1 MPGGRQLS
9 LELDL
14 TDELSRSW
22 YYFGYDDYERS
33 TIALWAQLVDRART
47 VFDVGANIGL
57 YTLLAAARLQGRGAV
72 HAFEPNN
79 EVFAWLTRNAERN
92 RLDNAHLSQIALS
105 NLDGQ
110 ASFFIPKNRAWT
122 NGSLIE
128 GFTDRADTVGIETM
142 RVDTYCQ
149 KHGIGNVDLIK
160 IDVEGAELKVLSGM
174 GELLH
179 KWKPDLICEVL
190 PDYVGPLNNFFANTP
205 YRKFLITPDCL
216 QERSELRADSEF
228 PRLLSELLTS
238 FRCSTVVSVA
248 HVPFTFTPHPIG
260 GRNITLK
267 GSVAHVGS

>member
-1 MPGGRQLS
+1 MNVPSVETHPTLRQLTRSVLTIPFAKGAVRRAARFAIQKLPVSRKNKKRVYNLLAAETVPARPVSCTVRMPGGRQLS

-14 TDELSRSW
+14 TDGLSRSW

-79 EVFAWLTRNAERN
+79 EVFAWLTRNTERN

-128 GFTDRADTVGIETM
+128 GFIDRADPVASRPCALIRIVENMGLET
-142 RVDTYCQ
+142 
-149 KHGIGNVDLIK
+149 
-160 IDVEGAELKVLSGM
+160 
-174 GELLH
+174 
-179 KWKPDLICEVL
+179 
-190 PDYVGPLNNFFANTP
+190 
-205 YRKFLITPDCL
+205 
-216 QERSELRADSEF
+216 
-228 PRLLSELLTS
+228 
-238 FRCSTVVSVA
+238 
-248 HVPFTFTPHPIG
+248 
-260 GRNITLK
+260 
-267 GSVAHVGS
+267 